1 MLKKQEKTI
10 WVLSEL
16 YYPEET
22 GSGYYITKIAEDI
35 ATRHRVH
42 VLTVQP
48 TYAARGTK
56 APKDEVHHNV
66 LIHRCRATA
75 LNKDILLFRLLNLL
89 TISVSVFFN
98 ALRRIRKHDVVLVI
112 TNPPTLPLIASFVCK
127 IRGAKMVLRLEDMYP
142 EVLVAAQIIKAD
154 SAVAKIISAVQKNI
168 YKRSDRILVL
178 GRQMMELVHGKTG
191 NGIEKVALITH
202 WADCDEIRPL
212 PRDRNALLSQLGIL
226 DKFVIQYSGN
236 MGRTHDLESL
246 VQCAQILEQHRDI
259 HFLFIGSGAKES
271 WLRKKVSGLG
281 LKNITILSPQPRS
294 ELITLLNACD
304 LAIISFVRGMAGA
317 SVPSRMYN
325 IMSAGKP
332 ILAVAEEGSEI
343 ARVLLEENIGWVV
356 APGSPELIAKTIL
369 EANANRP
376 WLQEM
381 SVQACR
387 VATEKYAKPIIMRK
401 HRDLMDTYHV

>member
-1 MLKKQEKTI
+1 MKKQEKTI

-35 ATRHRVH
+35 ATRHRVS

-56 APKDEVHHNV
+56 APTNETHHNV

-75 LNKDILLFRLLNLL
+75 LNKDILLFRLLNML

-98 ALRRIRKHDVVLVI
+98 AMRRIRKHDIVLVI

-142 EVLVAAQIIKAD
+142 EVLVAAKIIKAD
-154 SAVAKIISAVQKNI
+154 SALAKIINAIQKNI
-168 YKRSDRILVL
+168 YKRSDHILVL
-178 GRQMMELVHGKTG
+178 GREMMELVHGKTG

>member
-1 MLKKQEKTI
+1 VSKKQEKTI

-22 GSGYYITKIAEDI
+22 GSGYYITKIAEEI
-35 ATRHRVH
+35 ATRYRVC

-56 APKDEVHHNV
+56 APKDEAHHNV
-66 LIHRCRATA
+66 LIHRCSATA
-75 LNKDILLFRLLNLL
+75 LNKDILLFRLLNML
-89 TISVSVFFN
+89 TISLSVFFN
-98 ALRRIRKHDVVLVI
+98 ALRRIRKHDIVLVI

-154 SAVAKIISAVQKNI
+154 SALAKIIDTVQKNI

-178 GRQMMELVHGKTG
+178 GRQMTELVHGKTG
-191 NGIEKVALITH
+191 NGIEKISLITH

-212 PRDRNALLSQLGIL
+212 PRDRNALLSRLGIL

-246 VQCAQILEQHRDI
+246 IQCAKILHQQSGI
-259 HFLFIGSGAKES
+259 HFLFVGSGAKES
-271 WLRKKVSGLG
+271 WLRKSVSELG
-281 LKNITILSPQPRS
+281 LKNVTILSPLHRS
-294 ELITLLNACD
+294 ELIILLNACD
-304 LAIISFVRGMAGA
+304 MAIISFVKGMAGA

-332 ILAVAEEGSEI
+332 ILAVAEEGSEL
-343 ARVLLEENIGWVV
+343 ARVISEENVGWVV
-356 APGSPELIAKTIL
+356 PPGSPEHIAQVIL
-369 EANANRP
+369 AANANRML
-376 WLQEM
+376 LQEM
-381 SVQACR
+381 SVKAHQ
-387 VATEKYAKPIIMRK
+387 VAADKYAKPLIMRK
-401 HRDLMDTYHV
+401 HQDLMDTYHV

>member
-1 MLKKQEKTI
+1 
-10 WVLSEL
+10 
-16 YYPEET
+16 
-22 GSGYYITKIAEDI
+22 
-35 ATRHRVH
+35 
-42 VLTVQP
+42 
-48 TYAARGTK
+48 
-56 APKDEVHHNV
+56 
-66 LIHRCRATA
+66 
-75 LNKDILLFRLLNLL
+75 
-89 TISVSVFFN
+89 
-98 ALRRIRKHDVVLVI
+98 
-112 TNPPTLPLIASFVCK
+112 
-127 IRGAKMVLRLEDMYP
+127 MVLRLEDMYP

-178 GRQMMELVHGKTG
+178 GRQMTELVHGKTG
-191 NGIEKVALITH
+191 NGIEKVSLITH
-202 WADCDEIRPL
+202 WADCDEIKPL
-212 PRDRNALLSQLGIL
+212 PRERNTLLNRLGIL
-226 DKFVIQYSGN
+226 NKFVVQYSGN

>member
-35 ATRHRVH
+35 ATRHRVR
-42 VLTVQP
+42 VLTVQS

-75 LNKDILLFRLLNLL
+75 LNKDILLFRLLSLL

-112 TNPPTLPLIASFVCK
+112 TNPPTLPLIAGFVCK

-142 EVLVAAQIIKAD
+142 EVLVAAKIIKAD
-154 SAVAKIISAVQKNI
+154 SVAAKIISAVQKNI

-178 GRQMMELVHGKTG
+178 GRQMTELVHRKTG
-191 NGIEKVALITH
+191 NGIEKVSLITH

-212 PRDRNALLSQLGIL
+212 PRDRNTLLSRLGPKTSFQTMMNPSCLHRCL
-226 DKFVIQYSGN
+226 DYGPLIDSARLIRATIDYACMSSFKSYSSSQKIK
-236 MGRTHDLESL
+236 LE
-246 VQCAQILEQHRDI
+246 II
-259 HFLFIGSGAKES
+259 HLKKMYLLSIIYNES
-271 WLRKKVSGLG
+271 F
-281 LKNITILSPQPRS
+281 
-294 ELITLLNACD
+294 A
-304 LAIISFVRGMAGA
+304 
-317 SVPSRMYN
+317 
-325 IMSAGKP
+325 
-332 ILAVAEEGSEI
+332 
-343 ARVLLEENIGWVV
+343 
-356 APGSPELIAKTIL
+356 
-369 EANANRP
+369 
-376 WLQEM
+376 
-381 SVQACR
+381 
-387 VATEKYAKPIIMRK
+387 
-401 HRDLMDTYHV
+401 

>member
-1 MLKKQEKTI
+1 MKKQEKTI

-35 ATRHRVH
+35 ATRHRVS

-178 GRQMMELVHGKTG
+178 GRQMTELVHGKTG
-191 NGIEKVALITH
+191 NGIEKVSLITH
-202 WADCDEIRPL
+202 WADCDEIKPL
-212 PRDRNALLSQLGIL
+212 PRERNTLLNRLGIL
-226 DKFVIQYSGN
+226 NKFVVQYSGN